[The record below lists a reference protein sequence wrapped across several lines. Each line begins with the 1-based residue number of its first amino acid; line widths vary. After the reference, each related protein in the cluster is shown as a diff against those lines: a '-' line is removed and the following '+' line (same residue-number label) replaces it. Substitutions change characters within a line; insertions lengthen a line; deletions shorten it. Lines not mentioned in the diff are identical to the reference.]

1 MIRFNS
7 ISKTDEYVELST
19 SDGQKMILPTSTV
32 IFIDDE
38 SGLTTIKNTASRAIV
53 GIIPTSA
60 IQ

>member
-1 MIRFNS
+1 MIRFDS
-7 ISKTDEYVELST
+7 ITKTDAYVELTT
-19 SDGQKMILPTSTV
+19 SDGQKTIMPTSTV

-53 GIIPTSA
+53 GVIPTSA